1 MHCMFDSQLPLLQV
15 ATKLVAAAAVAN
27 VAIAAVFVAVAIA
40 APLLLAATSAALIRR
55 RRTVK
60 LFDILTSHLVA
71 NCSLPHMPACCM
83 IFNTFAAAAACGKL
97 KTPIVRGEVRGGGVE
112 GQPSEL
118 CQGRQRQVS

>member
-1 MHCMFDSQLPLLQV
+1 MFDSQLPLLPLLQV
-15 ATKLVAAAAVAN
+15 ATNLFAAAAVAN
-27 VAIAAVFVAVAIA
+27 VAIAAVFVAV

-71 NCSLPHMPACCM
+71 KCSLPHMPACCM

-97 KTPIVRGEVRGGGVE
+97 KTHIVRRGSREGG
-112 GQPSEL
+112 
-118 CQGRQRQVS
+118 